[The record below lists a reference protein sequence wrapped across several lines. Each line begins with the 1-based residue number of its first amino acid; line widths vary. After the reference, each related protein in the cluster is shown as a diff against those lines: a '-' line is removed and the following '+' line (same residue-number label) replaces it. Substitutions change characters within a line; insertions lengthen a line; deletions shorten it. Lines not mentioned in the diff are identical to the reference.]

1 MANCQPFAG
10 ASEKIS
16 HLDNPTGQ
24 VKFLQFMQ
32 DELLMKKLRQSG
44 DDRALVFRFIKG
56 KLKAKRR
63 SIIPTEYKF
72 YG

>member
-1 MANCQPFAG
+1 
-10 ASEKIS
+10 
-16 HLDNPTGQ
+16 
-24 VKFLQFMQ
+24 MQ